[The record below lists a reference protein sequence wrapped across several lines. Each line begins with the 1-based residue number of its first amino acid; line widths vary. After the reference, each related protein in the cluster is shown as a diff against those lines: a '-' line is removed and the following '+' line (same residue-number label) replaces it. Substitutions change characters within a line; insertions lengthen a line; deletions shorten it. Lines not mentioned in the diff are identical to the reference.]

1 MASAATKLAPNTR
14 WCFEMFPIERKR
26 MTTLDS
32 LRTLLALATL
42 ASGCAS
48 ARDGYVYDRTAS
60 GKGSLVFQ
68 DARSTHGGVV
78 AQLSNGERCTGNFNT
93 IPDAVEIDDENRRID
108 REETQVGR
116 ALLQCG
122 AQHVVRCDFHRDH
135 VGTGT
140 GQCSDTAG
148 HRFDLYF

>member
-1 MASAATKLAPNTR
+1 MASAATKLAPHTP
-14 WCFEMFPIERKR
+14 WCFELFRMGVKR
-26 MTTLDS
+26 MMTLNS
-32 LRTLLALATL
+32 LRALLALATL
-42 ASGCAS
+42 ATGCAS

-60 GKGSLVFQ
+60 GKGSLVFR
-68 DARSTHGGVV
+68 DARSTHGEVV
-78 AQLSNGERCTGNFNT
+78 AQLPNGERCTGNFNT
-93 IPDAVEIDDENRRID
+93 IPDAVEMDDENRRID

-122 AQHVVRCDFHRDH
+122 AQHVVRCDFQRDH
-135 VGTGT
+135 VGAGS

>member
-1 MASAATKLAPNTR
+1 
-14 WCFEMFPIERKR
+14 MFPIERKR